1 MQNQTNWKHN
11 SCQNTWQLQKLWVF
25 CNKRRGKARKR
36 SNKGSKKTKQFQ
48 KQPQKILKRWQK
60 TTKEI
65 PVSSNILQRKSSQ
78 SCKKSRVVLENA
90 DLSTG
95 EEFIEE
101 ESTEDLYTSS
111 SSDNSNKSSDEN
123 KEIIFIPGVEITIFS
138 SVRHFCRNFFNF
150 IFKNISYNNLRKPGC
165 GKLIFTCPLEHV

>member
-11 SCQNTWQLQKLWVF
+11 SFQNTWQLQKLWVF
-25 CNKRRGKARKR
+25 CNKRRGKAQKR

-48 KQPQKILKRWQK
+48 KQPQKIFKSWQK

-101 ESTEDLYTSS
+101 ESTEELYTSS

-123 KEIIFIPGVEITIFS
+123 KENNTYTRGG
-138 SVRHFCRNFFNF
+138 NNDFF
-150 IFKNISYNNLRKPGC
+150 
-165 GKLIFTCPLEHV
+165 